1 MRADKQNCRQAYE
14 TLLKQSVSQAVFF
27 EGTAAALHEDP
38 YFFAGYLEILWNA
51 EARRNRRDYLEL
63 LHFAYERATD
73 IFKSRTLQNELAKQ
87 WTSED
92 VESFGEILRLTS
104 LNKSFSSGM
113 RRLARA
119 QHKLCKNVIEPEK
132 QPTAHS
138 GKFLKKLKTIDCTD
152 LQNELNAVA
161 PFWWQL
167 YTGRALRIR
176 HHQHTSAYVLRGEA
190 TGKLVY
196 TPVDGVHESKETV
209 YAPKLTPKLRKTTNQ
224 IAKELDIGLGRVAA
238 IKLDPGA
245 QVYRHYDAEP
255 HYIGR
260 NRYHL
265 ILQAG
270 LDNVLSVGNE
280 TVNARPGELYL
291 YDNKAMHRSENRS
304 SVPRIHL
311 IFDGYPLAKRHL

>member
-1 MRADKQNCRQAYE
+1 MKVGKQNCRQVYE

-27 EGTAAALHEDP
+27 EGTAITLHEDP

-51 EARRNRRDYLEL
+51 EERHNRRDSLEL
-63 LHFAYERATD
+63 LHFAYGRATE
-73 IFKSRTLQNELAKQ
+73 IFKSRTLQRELAKQ

-104 LNKSFSSGM
+104 LNKDVSSGM
-113 RRLARA
+113 RRIARA
-119 QHKLCKNVIEPEK
+119 QYKLCKNVVESEK
-132 QPTAHS
+132 QPAPHL

-161 PFWWQL
+161 PVWWQL
-167 YTGRALRIR
+167 YTGRAMRIS
-176 HHQHTSAYVLRGEA
+176 HHQHTSAYVLRGQP
-190 TGKLVY
+190 TGNLVY
-196 TPVDGVHESKETV
+196 TPVDGVHESAET
-209 YAPKLTPKLRKTTNQ
+209 AHASKLTPKLRKTINQ
-224 IAKELDIGLGRVAA
+224 FAEELDIGLGRVAA
-238 IKLDPGA
+238 VKLDPGM
-245 QVYRHYDAEP
+245 QVYRHYDSEP

-260 NRYHL
+260 NRYHF

-270 LDNVLSVGNE
+270 SDNVLSVGNE
-280 TVNARPGELYL
+280 TVNAQPGELYL

-304 SVPRIHL
+304 SVPRIHI